1 MKQKIQHAITT
12 ASLTDVG
19 INHQH
24 VVELISELHKLP
36 TFSIDDIAEKLDRAK
51 TILEIVVQ
59 CLVFVK
65 QPPDYYVGAI
75 KTVIDQLSSLEK
87 IIYE

>member
-1 MKQKIQHAITT
+1 MKQQIQHAITT

-24 VVELISELHKLP
+24 VVELISELHELP
-36 TFSIDDIAEKLDRAK
+36 TFSIDDIAVQLDRAK

-59 CLVFVK
+59 CLVFGK
-65 QPPDYYVGAI
+65 KPPDYYVGAI
-75 KTVIDQLSSLEK
+75 ETVIDQLSSLEK
-87 IIYE
+87 VIY